1 MKYHFKVHKEGKGYW
16 GECCELEGCMSQ
28 GKTLKELQVNVKEA
42 LNLYLDEPRN
52 SRMVFPLPKR
62 SIKGRKIIAISV
74 NPQIALAVM
83 LRNERLK
90 RKWSQKMTAERLGI
104 PLYSYQKLESSKTTN
119 PRWKTLVKLLQI
131 FPNLN
136 LNRAA

>member
-1 MKYHFKVHKEGKGYW
+1 MDFGW
-16 GECCELEGCMSQ
+16 ARSLFS
-28 GKTLKELQVNVKEA
+28 
-42 LNLYLDEPRN
+42 LN
-52 SRMVFPLPKR
+52 
-62 SIKGRKIIAISV
+62 G
-74 NPQIALAVM
+74 
-83 LRNERLK
+83 
-90 RKWSQKMTAERLGI
+90 MTAERLGI